1 MYGVVKGTNSE
12 LWLRKNCHK
21 LATLVL
27 KQQNQNFQMAT
38 ASPFLV
44 RFWYPWVNIFKRA
57 KDLRWLTLNKQKNDA
72 EFWNW
77 KNVIKMT
84 KMTVCSVFL
93 KHLLALFMTHSRYF
107 EVFIL
112 WVSLRKV
119 YAIHNYVLR
128 ALLQDRK
135 EIIFW
140 VFHTFGLVYPVLWLR
155 FQWFPAKN
163 TKSLLLFLHYFC
175 ASHTSAFV

>member
-1 MYGVVKGTNSE
+1 MIEKCPK
-12 LWLRKNCHK
+12 W
-21 LATLVL
+21 ATLVL

-57 KDLRWLTLNKQKNDA
+57 KYLRWLTLNKQKNDA

-119 YAIHNYVLR
+119 YAIHNYVVR

-140 VFHTFGLVYPVLWLR
+140 VFHTFGLVFPVLWLTVASLDSND
-155 FQWFPAKN
+155 FLQKN
-163 TKSLLLFLHYFC
+163 PKSLLLFLHHFC
-175 ASHTSAFV
+175 TSYTSAFL